1 MTETTPLQLFDA
13 LVSSPAWPALRLVLH
28 LGLFLA
34 ALLIL
39 KGTVQLAYGL
49 GSGARGR
56 KRRPSLPN
64 LSPPLILLVLLFAAV
79 LLHQATWQLTGL
91 FRPQFVAFMQSHD
104 RREFNPAHRIH
115 RGRILD
121 RNGEVLA
128 YSQERA
134 GEVLRVYPHGAAF
147 AHSVGYSHP
156 RFGTTG
162 AEAAANA
169 RLNGAD
175 PEQLASWGELGRQ
188 LVVGDKRPRGQD
200 LVLTLDARLQAIAL
214 QGLGPRRG
222 AVMVLRPRDGAVLA
236 LVSSPSFDPN
246 RIGPGLF
253 QRPPEG
259 NPLLNRATQGLY
271 PPGSVFKVV
280 MAALALESGFAGTI
294 DCPSSGYTTSRHYPP
309 IRDHEFYSARESGRG
324 WEGHGRLDLSRAF
337 SRSSNVFFA
346 QLGVRYGHD
355 ALASIGERLLFDRQ
369 IGLYP
374 GASPSAS
381 LRTGRIPRIKHSDLY
396 GLAQASIGQGRIL
409 VTPGHMALLAAAVA
423 NGGVA
428 MEPRLIADDPPQA
441 IGTLMSPGTA
451 RSLTLMMRRVVTEGT
466 GRGIDTPG
474 LAIAGKTGTAEN
486 PRGPAHSWFVG
497 FAPATD
503 PALAVAVLVEHGGY
517 GSRSAA
523 PIARDLLVAGLGQ
536 GGGP

>member
-1 MTETTPLQLFDA
+1 
-13 LVSSPAWPALRLVLH
+13 
-28 LGLFLA
+28 
-34 ALLIL
+34 
-39 KGTVQLAYGL
+39 
-49 GSGARGR
+49 
-56 KRRPSLPN
+56 
-64 LSPPLILLVLLFAAV
+64 
-79 LLHQATWQLTGL
+79 
-91 FRPQFVAFMQSHD
+91 
-104 RREFNPAHRIH
+104 
-115 RGRILD
+115 
-121 RNGEVLA
+121 
-128 YSQERA
+128 
-134 GEVLRVYPHGAAF
+134 
-147 AHSVGYSHP
+147 
-156 RFGTTG
+156 
-162 AEAAANA
+162 
-169 RLNGAD
+169 
-175 PEQLASWGELGRQ
+175 
-188 LVVGDKRPRGQD
+188 
-200 LVLTLDARLQAIAL
+200 
-214 QGLGPRRG
+214 
-222 AVMVLRPRDGAVLA
+222 
-236 LVSSPSFDPN
+236 
-246 RIGPGLF
+246 
-253 QRPPEG
+253 
-259 NPLLNRATQGLY
+259 LLNRATQGLY

-280 MAALALESGFAGTI
+280 MAALALESGFTGTI
-294 DCPSSGYTTSRHYPP
+294 DCPSSGFTTSRHYPA

-324 WEGHGRLDLSRAF
+324 WDGHGRLDLSRAF

-409 VTPGHMALLAAAVA
+409 VTPGHMALIAAAVA

-428 MEPRLIADDPPQA
+428 MGPRLIADDPPET

-486 PRGPAHSWFVG
+486 PQGPAHSWFVG
-497 FAPATD
+497 FAPAAD

-523 PIARDLLVAGLGQ
+523 PIARDLLVAGLDPRR
-536 GGGP
+536 GP